1 MTFQAT
7 EEALQVL
14 NSSVSQLKWRLR
26 SPAKRRLEI
35 DVLALLT
42 GMRPVIM
49 VDYGGKMPELQD
61 HLCALIK
68 LCQQES
74 DVFQCLRVMVVDDM
88 IYLIHIKGLAEYAM
102 TSLNSKVELLFVN
115 LERDPPEISFLFQMV
130 SRECPLG
137 NEFLRVQ
144 KMFSLLSPRDELE
157 DNASTSSCVTDNVTN
172 GKPAT
177 SSNPSTSISD
187 ELVDLSSCMQETQIT
202 VPTLNGWLL
211 GYPVVYLFGKDFI
224 ADAICN
230 LSTKYLRLFRILV
243 RWLVFLHLCYFF
255 FSLGE
260 ANIVN
265 YGNHGLCRGDAAAG
279 KGSQVEELMSFSVP
293 YELSMRGRKEEWA
306 EAFLER
312 LQMKWEKCRETWV
325 SLEMEVEE
333 CHPQAIVL

>member
-42 GMRPVIM
+42 EMRPVIM

-115 LERDPPEISFLFQMV
+115 LERDPPEVDSV

-157 DNASTSSCVTDNVTN
+157 DNAYNVTN

-243 RWLVFLHLCYFF
+243 RWLVFLHLCAVVYW
-255 FSLGE
+255 
-260 ANIVN
+260 
-265 YGNHGLCRGDAAAG
+265 C
-279 KGSQVEELMSFSVP
+279 SFSVP

-312 LQMKWEKCRETWV
+312 LQMKWKKCRETWV

>member
-1 MTFQAT
+1 
-7 EEALQVL
+7 
-14 NSSVSQLKWRLR
+14 
-26 SPAKRRLEI
+26 
-35 DVLALLT
+35 
-42 GMRPVIM
+42 
-49 VDYGGKMPELQD
+49 
-61 HLCALIK
+61 
-68 LCQQES
+68 
-74 DVFQCLRVMVVDDM
+74 MVVDDM

-115 LERDPPEISFLFQMV
+115 LERDPPEMV

-243 RWLVFLHLCYFF
+243 RW
-255 FSLGE
+255 
-260 ANIVN
+260 
-265 YGNHGLCRGDAAAG
+265 GDAAAG

>member
-42 GMRPVIM
+42 EMRPVIM

-115 LERDPPEISFLFQMV
+115 LERDPPE
-130 SRECPLG
+130 
-137 NEFLRVQ
+137 
-144 KMFSLLSPRDELE
+144 
-157 DNASTSSCVTDNVTN
+157 ADNVTN

-243 RWLVFLHLCYFF
+243 RW
-255 FSLGE
+255 
-260 ANIVN
+260 
-265 YGNHGLCRGDAAAG
+265 GDAAAG
-279 KGSQVEELMSFSVP
+279 KGSQLEELMSFSVP

-312 LQMKWEKCRETWV
+312 LQMKWKKCRETWV

>member
-42 GMRPVIM
+42 EMRPVIM

-115 LERDPPEISFLFQMV
+115 LERDPPEVDSV

-157 DNASTSSCVTDNVTN
+157 DNAYNVTN

-202 VPTLNGWLL
+202 VPTLNGNVITI
-211 GYPVVYLFGKDFI
+211 PFCAVVYW
-224 ADAICN
+224 C
-230 LSTKYLRLFRILV
+230 
-243 RWLVFLHLCYFF
+243 
-255 FSLGE
+255 
-260 ANIVN
+260 
-265 YGNHGLCRGDAAAG
+265 
-279 KGSQVEELMSFSVP
+279 SFSVP

-312 LQMKWEKCRETWV
+312 LQMKWKKCRETWV

>member
-115 LERDPPEISFLFQMV
+115 LERDPPEMV

-243 RWLVFLHLCYFF
+243 RW
-255 FSLGE
+255 
-260 ANIVN
+260 
-265 YGNHGLCRGDAAAG
+265 GDAAAG

>member
-42 GMRPVIM
+42 EMRPVIM

-68 LCQQES
+68 LCQ
-74 DVFQCLRVMVVDDM
+74 
-88 IYLIHIKGLAEYAM
+88 
-102 TSLNSKVELLFVN
+102 
-115 LERDPPEISFLFQMV
+115 QMV

-243 RWLVFLHLCYFF
+243 RW
-255 FSLGE
+255 
-260 ANIVN
+260 
-265 YGNHGLCRGDAAAG
+265 GDAAAG
-279 KGSQVEELMSFSVP
+279 KGSQLEELMSFSVP

-312 LQMKWEKCRETWV
+312 LQMKWKKCRETWV